1 MKQINVLEA
10 AESYK
15 EFLVELP
22 AFAVGE
28 NIPLSIESKEI
39 KVPENN
45 KCHIL
50 VTSFP
55 KSASRR
61 LVDMFNSVPNIVE
74 VNLNFSLRAVE
85 AESLDF
91 GYLTAYQLL
100 DYISHLHT
108 HCYYTLPLHLQFF
121 DVRTIILTRNIFDV
135 LVSIKDH
142 LDKSNHLSHIVHVP
156 ESYSEFSDE
165 EKYNFVINHVTPWL
179 IKFHISWD
187 KAIRKNWVIATWLD
201 SSDFIKNPMISM
213 EKIFTELKIDKNDF
227 DFEKMI
233 KYADEKKSNLNVG
246 IAGRGNRILS
256 KNQIQMVKLIA
267 EPYREHDMSL
277 IGL

>member
-1 MKQINVLEA
+1 MKQINVLKA

-15 EFLVELP
+15 EFLTALP
-22 AFAVGE
+22 AFGLGE
-28 NIPLSIESKEI
+28 NIPMSIDSKEI
-39 KVPENN
+39 KAPENAN
-45 KCHIL
+45 CHIL

-61 LVDMFNSVPNIVE
+61 LVDMFNSVPNITE

-100 DYISHLHT
+100 DYIAHLHT

-121 DVRTIILTRNIFDV
+121 DVRTILLTRNIFDV

-142 LDKSNHLSHIVHVP
+142 LDKSNHLSHIVQVP
-156 ESYSEFSDE
+156 ESYSEFTDE
-165 EKYNFVINHVTPWL
+165 KKYNFVVNHVTPWL
-179 IKFHISWD
+179 IKFYISWD
-187 KAIRKNWVIATWLD
+187 KAIRKGWAMAAWLD
-201 SSDFIKNPMISM
+201 FDEFIKNPIVSM
-213 EKIFTELKIDKNDF
+213 GKIFTQLKIDKNDF

-233 KYADEKKSNLNVG
+233 KYADEKKTNLNVG
-246 IAGRGNRILS
+246 ISGRGNRILS
-256 KNQIQMVKLIA
+256 KNQIQMVRLIA
-267 EPYREHDMSL
+267 EPYQAHDMSR